1 MLEGAT
7 MNLLNILKP
16 KIDVRAEINRRK
28 GQTARLLEQFKKH
41 GELTTADLQKIGT
54 GCSSRI
60 HELRKEGHSILA
72 YYESPG
78 MYRYIYKGKR
88 DDR

>member
-1 MLEGAT
+1 MS
-7 MNLLNILKP
+7 LLDILHKP
-16 KIDVRAEINRRK
+16 KIDVRAELNRRK
-28 GQTARLLEQFKKH
+28 GQTARLLEQFKK
-41 GELTTADLQKIGT
+41 Q
-54 GCSSRI
+54 
-60 HELRKEGHSILA
+60 GHSILA